1 MQPGG
6 HRLVQAAVHEELR
19 EDAGVGA
26 SPAAWGALPKISK
39 TLLSRSDLCCEVQ
52 AWKASLAFS
61 HTMISYKHALV
72 ITQEKEGSQ
81 RVCYAAANDE
91 QFAFVRKLAREA
103 KLATY
108 AVVEKGQTDVQ
119 TVMAVGPVPADLL
132 IKMTSSL
139 HAPIQ
144 AHRLS

>member
-1 MQPGG
+1 LQC
-6 HRLVQAAVHEELR
+6 V
-19 EDAGVGA
+19 
-26 SPAAWGALPKISK
+26 
-39 TLLSRSDLCCEVQ
+39 
-52 AWKASLAFS
+52 
-61 HTMISYKHALV
+61 
-72 ITQEKEGSQ
+72 QEKDGSQ

-103 KLATY
+103 KLATF
-108 AVVEKGQTDVQ
+108 AVVEKGQPDVQ
-119 TVMAVGPVPADLL
+119 TVMAVGPVSADLL